1 MTSAKQPAGADE
13 VDLLAAAV
21 RAVPGVAALH
31 PGMFGEVGTY
41 LPGRRV
47 PGIRTVGDVTEVHV
61 SIVFDASVRD
71 TAVRVRSAVS
81 ALTGGT
87 VDVTVED
94 VVPGSTAEPVDS
106 GPARERP

>member
-47 PGIRTVGDVTEVHV
+47 PGIRTVGDVTEVVRHEFGQCLT
-61 SIVFDASVRD
+61 VFWFMFPQNCVFRWNFFE
-71 TAVRVRSAVS
+71 
-81 ALTGGT
+81 LK
-87 VDVTVED
+87 
-94 VVPGSTAEPVDS
+94 VVKKH
-106 GPARERP
+106 

>member
-1 MTSAKQPAGADE
+1 MTPAKRPAGADE

-21 RAVPGVAALH
+21 RGVPGVAALH

-81 ALTGGT
+81 ALTGGA

-106 GPARERP
+106 RPARERP